1 MQMATQ
7 HAQAINKT
15 IDKASTELS
24 RHLSQASFPSH
35 KFRDPKVDVPDLR
48 FAQQE
53 PAWARKLNGIQPAG
67 PSPPAPPARVPK
79 LILPRV
85 GLADESDSQ
94 ASFPS
99 HKFQDPEIVQQEPAW
114 TRNGVPL
121 VVCNSPPRTRPGLQN
136 TSESS
141 PGSIDGSFWTAYQ
154 SSPGSSTLNG
164 NAIQLP
170 RGQLESDSLSWGFFF
185 LIQQF

>member
-24 RHLSQASFPSH
+24 RHLSQATFPSN
-35 KFRDPKVDVPDLR
+35 KLRDPKVDVPDLR

-67 PSPPAPPARVPK
+67 PSPPAPPALVPK
-79 LILPRV
+79 LMVPRV
-85 GLADESDSQ
+85 GVPFLKGEEEAPLEV
-94 ASFPS
+94 
-99 HKFQDPEIVQQEPAW
+99 VQQEPAW

-170 RGQLESDSLSWGFFF
+170 RGQLESDSLSWGIFF
-185 LIQQF
+185 